1 MKITQ
6 VSKLTAVPLDTL
18 RYYEKIGIIPAV
30 TRNEVGVRDYNET
43 DIKWIEFAKCM
54 RSAGLSI
61 EALTN
66 YLKLYEMGDETFDE
80 RRVLLVEQRNL
91 LNSKLA
97 DMQKVI
103 DRLNLKIERYDT
115 IFAKYRHT
123 EQDKGYFEE

>member
-115 IFAKYRHT
+115 IFAKHKHT